1 MNVAALCFA
10 NVAAPR
16 RGHSFDRELRNS
28 FALAV
33 TATAL
38 RYAVFSAL
46 ASESIIGAAIGRT
59 VAAIRRC
66 FNWAELGALL
76 GNRYKGTP
84 MRAEGALRRGQC
96 TTISIF
102 G

>member
-38 RYAVFSAL
+38 RYAVLSAIVP
-46 ASESIIGAAIGRT
+46 EFINGAAIGRI
-59 VAAIRRC
+59 VAAIGLLQ
-66 FNWAELGALL
+66 WAVLGALL
-76 GNRYKGTP
+76 GNRYKGSPIRT
-84 MRAEGALRRGQC
+84 EGALRRGQC